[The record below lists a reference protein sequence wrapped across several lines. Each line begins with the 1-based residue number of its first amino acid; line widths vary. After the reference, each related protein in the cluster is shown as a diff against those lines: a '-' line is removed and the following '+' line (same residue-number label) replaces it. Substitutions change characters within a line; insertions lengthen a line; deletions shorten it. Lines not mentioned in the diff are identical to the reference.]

1 MSEKDT
7 TRGAGAQAGTP
18 AGIGL
23 GRDALLGLLLA
34 LLVVVTVLFSTGVD
48 SSFIYIDF

>member
-1 MSEKDT
+1 MSEKDE
-7 TRGAGAQAGTP
+7 TREPRAAR
-18 AGIGL
+18 GL
-23 GRDALLGLLLA
+23 GRDAILGMVLA